1 MRFPLPAAV
10 VLAAMVAVAPAADGG
25 TLMTCRGQ
33 LAFADALARAVT
45 MSVDVERG
53 FVRLPDCTKYP
64 ELPGFCEAHI
74 MAAKSHRFVFAE
86 IAGLEDSKVRL
97 VLHRTSPAVST
108 DVVLIERPKA
118 VFLGRCEPARAKA
131 RHRKHA

>member
-1 MRFPLPAAV
+1 MSRRRPDLTVHGWMAGHGSQGRDSLP
-10 VLAAMVAVAPAADGG
+10 
-25 TLMTCRGQ
+25 Q
-33 LAFADALARAVT
+33 
-45 MSVDVERG
+45 
-53 FVRLPDCTKYP
+53 
-64 ELPGFCEAHI
+64 
-74 MAAKSHRFVFAE
+74 AKLLR
-86 IAGLEDSKVRL
+86 ILEDSKVRL